1 LAKAACSS
9 IEKLP
14 EADRIMIRSLIA
26 FCLSRR
32 PLVMVA
38 FAAFLGIGYAAFT
51 TLNVEAYPDPA
62 PPIVEIIA
70 QFPGQSPEEVERYVT
85 IPLEVAVASTPGL
98 TFIRSNTVFALGFI
112 RLQFEY
118 GRDYNF
124 VRQQVINRLKDA
136 TLPAAVTPVISP
148 AGGISEILRY
158 QLKGPPGMDL
168 IELKTI
174 QDWVVER
181 KLRVVPGIADVSVLG
196 GKTKEYQSEID
207 LDRMRAYGLT
217 LPQII
222 NSISTSNANVGGRTI
237 AVGEQSVNVRGVG
250 ALGSLNDIDHIVLSQ
265 QGGLPV
271 VLSDVARN
279 RIGFLPRLGIAG
291 RDSQDDVIFGIVLMQ
306 KLERTMDVVT
316 RVRAAV
322 ERINSDGSLPPGVK
336 IEPFYDRGD
345 LVAITVN
352 TVMHNMLF
360 GIALIFLIQW
370 MFLGNLR
377 CAIIVAATIPVALFL
392 AVIITVLRGDSAN
405 LLSVGAIDLGIIVD
419 GTVIMVEN
427 VFRHLAHHTHKA
439 FSDSSSSYR
448 EKLQRILAA
457 AIEVDKAI
465 FFSVMITIA
474 AFLPLFTM
482 QGVEGQI
489 FSPMAR
495 TYAYALLGAVIAT
508 FTITPVLSSILL
520 PDKVNEVETFLVR
533 HMRSV
538 YQRVLVLAVR
548 NAKPAAMIAGAFLVI
563 CVGLGMRL
571 GTEFLPK
578 LEEGNMWIR
587 ALLPPTVTLEA
598 GRDNVNKMRNIIAS
612 YAPVKTVVSEQG
624 RGEDATDPDG
634 SFVAEFFVPL
644 KPFSEWPEGL
654 TKAMLVKQI
663 SNRLESEFIGVD
675 FNFSQYI
682 QDNIEEAVSGVK
694 GENSVKI
701 FGPDLAELE
710 RLSKLVKDELSKVSG
725 VQDPGAFSLLGQ
737 PNLLIQ
743 VDRAK
748 AARYGITVSDMN
760 TVVQAAIGG
769 QEVTRIY
776 EGEKNFPLSV
786 RLAPQYRNDIDSIR
800 AVPVALPNADPKA
813 PTSYIALGD
822 VALVRLETGAAY
834 IYRQNTERFIPI
846 KYSVRG
852 RDLGST
858 VAEAQER
865 IAKNVK
871 LQAGYRLEWSGEFG
885 ALVEAKKRLA
895 IIVPLSL
902 VLIMMLLYSLFNSLR
917 DSLLALAGIPFAVAG
932 GILGLYV
939 AGLNASVSAAV
950 GFISLFGVSA
960 MDGILLVS
968 YIRRS
973 MEEGLSS
980 EESIIGAAQTRMRQ
994 IFMTGFSACIGLV
1007 PAAFSTGI
1015 GSQVQQPLAC
1025 VIVGGMLL
1033 SPICSLLVI
1042 PIFARI
1048 FMPKVRHTAPER
1060 AAEHPAE

>member
-1 LAKAACSS
+1 ML
-9 IEKLP
+9 
-14 EADRIMIRSLIA
+14 RSLMS

-32 PLVMVA
+32 PLALVA
-38 FAAFLGIGYAAFT
+38 FIGFIAVGYVAFT

-62 PPIVEIIA
+62 PPIIEIIA
-70 QFPGQSPEEVERYVT
+70 QYPGQSPEEVERYVT
-85 IPLEVAVASTPGL
+85 IPLEIAVASTPGL
-98 TFIRSNTVFALGFI
+98 TYIRSNTVFALGFV

-124 VRQQVINRLKDA
+124 VRQQVTNRLKDA
-136 TLPAAVTPVISP
+136 TLPPTVTPVISP

-168 IELKTI
+168 IQLKTI

-181 KLRVVPGIADVSVLG
+181 KLRIVPGIADISPLG
-196 GKTKEYQSEID
+196 GKTKEYQVEID
-207 LDRMRAYGLT
+207 LDRMRSYGLT

-222 NSISTSNANVGGRTI
+222 SAISTSNANVGGRTI

-250 ALGSLNDIDHIVLSQ
+250 ALGSISDINNIVVSQ

-271 VLSDVARN
+271 VLSDIAHNQV
-279 RIGFLPRLGIAG
+279 GFTPRLGIAA
-291 RDSQDDVIFGIVLMQ
+291 RDTQDDILFGIVLMQ

-322 ERINSDGSLPPGVK
+322 ERINNDGSLPPGVR
-336 IEPFYDRGD
+336 IEPYYDRGD
-345 LVAITVN
+345 LVAITVR
-352 TVMHNMLF
+352 TVLHNMLF

-370 MFLGNLR
+370 IFLGNLR
-377 CAIIVAATIPVALFL
+377 CALIVSATIPVALFL
-392 AVIITVLRGDSAN
+392 AVIITVMRGDSAN

-427 VFRHLAHHTHKA
+427 IFRNLAHHAARHPT
-439 FSDSSSSYR
+439 DSSR
-448 EKLQRILAA
+448 GDRLHRILAA
-457 AIEVDKAI
+457 AVEVDKPI
-465 FFSVMITIA
+465 FFSVVITIA

-489 FSPMAR
+489 FGPMAR

-508 FTITPVLSSILL
+508 FTVTPVMASLLL
-520 PDKVNEVETFLVR
+520 PERVTEVETFLVR
-533 HMRSV
+533 HIRSV
-538 YQRVLVLAVR
+538 YERVLVLAVK
-548 NAKPAAMIAGAFLVI
+548 NARVAATIALAFLI
-563 CVGLGMRL
+563 LCGALGMRL

-578 LEEGNMWIR
+578 LEEGNLWIR
-587 ALLPPTVTLEA
+587 ALLPPTITLDA
-598 GRDNVNKMRNIIAS
+598 GRDTVNKIRAVIAS
-612 YAPVKTVVSEQG
+612 YPPVRTVVSEQG

-644 KPFSEWPEGL
+644 KPFEEWPEGL
-654 TKAMLVKQI
+654 TKPKLVRELAT
-663 SNRLESEFIGVD
+663 RLENEFIGID

-701 FGPDLAELE
+701 FGRDLGELE
-710 RLSKLVKDELSKVSG
+710 RLSKAVKEELAKVPG
-725 VQDPGAFSLLGQ
+725 VTDPGAFNLLGQ
-737 PNLLIQ
+737 PNLVIQ

-748 AARYGITVSDMN
+748 AARYGITVADMN

-769 QEVTRIY
+769 QEVTRVY
-776 EGEKNFPLSV
+776 EGEMNFALTV
-786 RLAPQYRNDIDSIR
+786 RLAPQYRDNIDAIR
-800 AVPVALPNADPKA
+800 SVPVALPNSDPKS
-813 PTSYIALGD
+813 PTAYIALGD
-822 VALVRLETGAAY
+822 VAEVRLETGAAY
-834 IYRQNTERFIPI
+834 IYRQNTERFVPI

-858 VAEAQER
+858 VADAQAR
-865 IAKNVK
+865 IAKNVQLK
-871 LQAGYRLEWSGEFG
+871 EGYRLEWSGEFG

-902 VLIMMLLYSLFNSLR
+902 LLIMMLLYSLFNSVR
-917 DSLLALAGIPFAVAG
+917 DSLLALAGIPFAACG

-939 AGLNASVSAAV
+939 FGLNFSVSAAV

-968 YIRRS
+968 YIRRRLD
-973 MEEGLSS
+973 EGFGKD
-980 EESIIGAAQTRMRQ
+980 EAIIGSAQARMRQ

-1007 PAAFSTGI
+1007 PAAISTGI

-1033 SPICSLLVI
+1033 SPICS
-1042 PIFARI
+1042 
-1048 FMPKVRHTAPER
+1048 
-1060 AAEHPAE
+1060 

>member
-1 LAKAACSS
+1 ML
-9 IEKLP
+9 
-14 EADRIMIRSLIA
+14 RSLMS

-32 PLVMVA
+32 PLAIVGFICFVA
-38 FAAFLGIGYAAFT
+38 VGYVAFT

-62 PPIVEIIA
+62 PPIIEIIA
-70 QFPGQSPEEVERYVT
+70 QYPGQSPEEVERYVT
-85 IPLEVAVASTPGL
+85 IPLEIAVASTPGL
-98 TFIRSNTVFALGFI
+98 TYIRSNTVFALGFI

-124 VRQQVINRLKDA
+124 VRQQVTNRLKDA
-136 TLPAAVTPVISP
+136 TLPTTVTPVISP

-168 IELKTI
+168 IQLKTI

-181 KLRVVPGIADVSVLG
+181 KLRIVPGVADISPLG
-196 GKTKEYQSEID
+196 GKTKEYQVEID

-217 LPQII
+217 LPQVI
-222 NSISTSNANVGGRTI
+222 NAISTSNANVGGRTI
-237 AVGEQSVNVRGVG
+237 AIGEQSVNVRGVG
-250 ALGSLNDIDHIVLSQ
+250 VLGSTSDINNIVVSQ

-271 VLSDVARN
+271 VLSDIARN
-279 RIGFLPRLGIAG
+279 QIGYTPRLGIAA
-291 RDSQDDVIFGIVLMQ
+291 RDNQDDILFGIVLMQ

-316 RVRAAV
+316 RVRAAI
-322 ERINSDGSLPPGVK
+322 ERINNDGSLPPGVR
-336 IEPFYDRGD
+336 IEPYYDRGD
-345 LVAITVN
+345 LVAITVR

-370 MFLGNLR
+370 IFLGNLR
-377 CAIIVAATIPVALFL
+377 CALIVSATIPVALFL
-392 AVIITVLRGDSAN
+392 AVIITVLRGNSAN

-427 VFRHLAHHTHKA
+427 IFRHVAHHAARHPNDA
-439 FSDSSSSYR
+439 SRGDR
-448 EKLQRILAA
+448 LHRILAA
-457 AIEVDKAI
+457 AVEVDKPI
-465 FFSVMITIA
+465 FFSVVITIA

-489 FSPMAR
+489 FGPMAR

-508 FTITPVLSSILL
+508 FTVTPVMASLLL
-520 PDKVNEVETFLVR
+520 PDKVTEVETFLVR
-533 HMRSV
+533 HIRSV
-538 YQRVLVLAVR
+538 YERVLVLAVK
-548 NAKPAAMIAGAFLVI
+548 NARVAATIALAFLI
-563 CVGLGMRL
+563 LCGALGMRL

-578 LEEGNMWIR
+578 LEEGNLWIR
-587 ALLPPTVTLEA
+587 ALLPPTITLDA
-598 GRDNVNKMRNIIAS
+598 GRDTVNKIRAVIAS
-612 YAPVKTVVSEQG
+612 YPPVRTVVSEQG

-644 KPFSEWPEGL
+644 KPFEEWPAGL
-654 TKAMLVKQI
+654 TKPKLVKEL
-663 SNRLESEFIGVD
+663 SARLESEFIGID

-701 FGPDLAELE
+701 FGRDLGELE
-710 RLSKLVKDELSKVSG
+710 RLSKAVKEELSKVPG
-725 VQDPGAFSLLGQ
+725 VTDAGAFNLLGQ
-737 PNLLIQ
+737 PNLVIQ

-748 AARYGITVSDMN
+748 AARYGITVADMN

-776 EGEKNFPLSV
+776 DGEMNFALTV
-786 RLAPQYRNDIDSIR
+786 RLAPKYRDNIDAIR
-800 AVPVALPNADPKA
+800 SVPVALPNSDPKS
-813 PTSYIALGD
+813 PTAYIALGD
-822 VALVRLETGAAY
+822 VAEVRLETGAAY
-834 IYRQNTERFIPI
+834 IYRQNTERFVPI

-858 VAEAQER
+858 VADAQAR
-865 IAKNVK
+865 IAKNIQLK
-871 LQAGYRLEWSGEFG
+871 EGYRLEWSGEFG

-895 IIVPLSL
+895 VIVPLSL
-902 VLIMMLLYSLFNSLR
+902 LLIMMLLYSLFNSIR
-917 DSLLALAGIPFAVAG
+917 DSLLALAGIPFAACG

-939 AGLNASVSAAV
+939 FGLNFSVSAAV

-968 YIRRS
+968 YIRRRLD
-973 MEEGLSS
+973 EGFGKD
-980 EESIIGAAQTRMRQ
+980 EAIIGSAQARMRQ

-1042 PIFARI
+1042 PTLARLV
-1048 FMPKVRHTAPER
+1048 MPTVRRTVPAGR
-1060 AAEHPAE
+1060 EHATEPGPAE

>member
-1 LAKAACSS
+1 ML
-9 IEKLP
+9 
-14 EADRIMIRSLIA
+14 RSLMS

-32 PLVMVA
+32 PLAIVGFICFVA
-38 FAAFLGIGYAAFT
+38 VGYAAFT

-62 PPIVEIIA
+62 PPIIEIIA
-70 QFPGQSPEEVERYVT
+70 QYPGQSPEEVERYVT
-85 IPLEVAVASTPGL
+85 IPLEIAVASTPGL
-98 TFIRSNTVFALGFI
+98 TYIRSNTVFALGFI

-124 VRQQVINRLKDA
+124 VRQQVTNRLKDA
-136 TLPAAVTPVISP
+136 TLPATVTPVISP

-168 IELKTI
+168 IQLKTI

-181 KLRVVPGIADVSVLG
+181 KLRIVPGVADISPLG
-196 GKTKEYQSEID
+196 GKTKEYQVEID

-217 LPQII
+217 LPQVI
-222 NSISTSNANVGGRTI
+222 NAISTSNANVGGRTI
-237 AVGEQSVNVRGVG
+237 AIGEQSVNVRGVG
-250 ALGSLNDIDHIVLSQ
+250 VLGSISDINNIVVSQ

-271 VLSDVARN
+271 VLSDIARN
-279 RIGFLPRLGIAG
+279 QIGYTPRLGIAA
-291 RDSQDDVIFGIVLMQ
+291 RDNQDDILFGIVLMQ

-316 RVRAAV
+316 RVRAAI
-322 ERINSDGSLPPGVK
+322 ERINNDGSLPLGVR
-336 IEPFYDRGD
+336 IEPYYDRGD
-345 LVAITVN
+345 LVAITVR

-370 MFLGNLR
+370 IFLGNLR
-377 CAIIVAATIPVALFL
+377 CALIVSATIPVALFL

-427 VFRHLAHHTHKA
+427 IFRHLAHHAARHPTDVSRGDRLH
-439 FSDSSSSYR
+439 
-448 EKLQRILAA
+448 RILAA
-457 AIEVDKAI
+457 AVEVDKPI
-465 FFSVMITIA
+465 FFSVVITIA

-489 FSPMAR
+489 FGPMSR

-508 FTITPVLSSILL
+508 FTVTPVMASLLL
-520 PDKVNEVETFLVR
+520 PDRVTEVETFLVR
-533 HMRSV
+533 HIRSV
-538 YQRVLVLAVR
+538 YERVLVLAVK
-548 NAKPAAMIAGAFLVI
+548 NARIAATIALAFLI
-563 CVGLGMRL
+563 LCGGLGMRL

-578 LEEGNMWIR
+578 LEEGNLWIR
-587 ALLPPTVTLEA
+587 ALLPPTITLDA
-598 GRDNVNKMRNIIAS
+598 GRDTVNKIRAVIAS
-612 YAPVKTVVSEQG
+612 YPPVRTVVSEQG

-644 KPFSEWPEGL
+644 KPFDEWPAGL
-654 TKAMLVKQI
+654 TKPKLVKEL
-663 SNRLESEFIGVD
+663 SARLESEFIGVD

-701 FGPDLAELE
+701 FGRDLGELE
-710 RLSKLVKDELSKVSG
+710 RLSKAVKEGLSKVPG
-725 VQDPGAFSLLGQ
+725 VTDPGAFNLLGQ
-737 PNLLIQ
+737 PNLVIQ

-748 AARYGITVSDMN
+748 AARYGITVADMN

-776 EGEKNFPLSV
+776 EGEMNFALTV
-786 RLAPQYRNDIDSIR
+786 RLAPQYRDNVDAIR
-800 AVPVALPNADPKA
+800 SVPVALPNSDPKS
-813 PTSYIALGD
+813 PTAYIALGD
-822 VALVRLETGAAY
+822 VAEVRLETGAAY
-834 IYRQNTERFIPI
+834 IYRQNTERFVPI

-858 VAEAQER
+858 VADAQAR
-865 IAKNVK
+865 IAKNVQLK
-871 LQAGYRLEWSGEFG
+871 EGYRLEWSGEFG

-902 VLIMMLLYSLFNSLR
+902 LLIMMLLYSLFNSVR
-917 DSLLALAGIPFAVAG
+917 DSLLALAGIPFAACG

-939 AGLNASVSAAV
+939 FGLNFSVSAAV

-968 YIRRS
+968 YIRRRLD
-973 MEEGLSS
+973 EGFGKD
-980 EESIIGAAQTRMRQ
+980 EAIIGSAQARMRQ

-1042 PIFARI
+1042 PTLARLV
-1048 FMPKVRHTAPER
+1048 MPTVRRTVPAGR
-1060 AAEHPAE
+1060 DQAAEPGLAE

>member
-1 LAKAACSS
+1 ML
-9 IEKLP
+9 
-14 EADRIMIRSLIA
+14 RSLMS

-32 PLVMVA
+32 PLALVA
-38 FAAFLGIGYAAFT
+38 FIGFIAVGYVAFT
-51 TLNVEAYPDPA
+51 ALNVEAYPDPA
-62 PPIVEIIA
+62 PPIIEIIA
-70 QFPGQSPEEVERYVT
+70 QYPGQSPEEVERYVT
-85 IPLEVAVASTPGL
+85 IPLEIAVASTPGL
-98 TFIRSNTVFALGFI
+98 TYIRSNTVFALGFV

-124 VRQQVINRLKDA
+124 VRQQVTNRLKDA
-136 TLPAAVTPVISP
+136 TVPPTVTPVISP

-168 IELKTI
+168 IQLKTI

-181 KLRVVPGIADVSVLG
+181 KLRIVPGIADISPLG
-196 GKTKEYQSEID
+196 GKTKEYQVEID
-207 LDRMRAYGLT
+207 LDRMRSYGLT

-222 NSISTSNANVGGRTI
+222 SAISTSNANVGGRTI

-250 ALGSLNDIDHIVLSQ
+250 ALGSISDINNIVVSQ

-271 VLSDVARN
+271 VLSDIAHNQV
-279 RIGFLPRLGIAG
+279 GFTPRLGIAA
-291 RDSQDDVIFGIVLMQ
+291 RDNQDDILFGIVLMQ

-322 ERINSDGSLPPGVK
+322 ERINNDGSLPPGVR
-336 IEPFYDRGD
+336 IEPYYDRGD
-345 LVAITVN
+345 LVAITVR
-352 TVMHNMLF
+352 TVLHNMLF

-370 MFLGNLR
+370 IFLGNLR
-377 CAIIVAATIPVALFL
+377 CALIVSATIPVALFL
-392 AVIITVLRGDSAN
+392 AVIITVMRGDSAN

-427 VFRHLAHHTHKA
+427 IFRNLAHHAARHPT
-439 FSDSSSSYR
+439 DSSR
-448 EKLQRILAA
+448 GDRLHRILAA
-457 AIEVDKAI
+457 AVEVDKPI
-465 FFSVMITIA
+465 FFSVVITIA

-489 FSPMAR
+489 FGPMAR

-508 FTITPVLSSILL
+508 FTVTPVMASLLL
-520 PDKVNEVETFLVR
+520 PERVTEVETFLVR
-533 HMRSV
+533 HIRSV
-538 YQRVLVLAVR
+538 YERVLVLAVK
-548 NAKPAAMIAGAFLVI
+548 NARVAATIALAFLI
-563 CVGLGMRL
+563 LCGALGMRL

-578 LEEGNMWIR
+578 LEEGNLWIR
-587 ALLPPTVTLEA
+587 ALLPPTITLDA
-598 GRDNVNKMRNIIAS
+598 GRDTVNKIRAVIAS
-612 YAPVKTVVSEQG
+612 YPPVRTVVSEQG

-644 KPFSEWPEGL
+644 KPFEEWPEGL
-654 TKAMLVKQI
+654 TKPKLVRELAT
-663 SNRLESEFIGVD
+663 RLENEFIGID

-701 FGPDLAELE
+701 FGRDLGELE
-710 RLSKLVKDELSKVSG
+710 RLSKAVKEELAKVPG
-725 VQDPGAFSLLGQ
+725 VTDPGAFNLLGQ
-737 PNLLIQ
+737 PNLVIQ

-748 AARYGITVSDMN
+748 AARYGITVADMN

-769 QEVTRIY
+769 QEVTRVY
-776 EGEKNFPLSV
+776 EGEMNFALTV
-786 RLAPQYRNDIDSIR
+786 RLAPQYRDNIDAIR
-800 AVPVALPNADPKA
+800 SVPVALPNSDPKS
-813 PTSYIALGD
+813 PTAYIALGD
-822 VALVRLETGAAY
+822 VAEVRLETGAAY
-834 IYRQNTERFIPI
+834 IYRQNTERFVPI

-858 VAEAQER
+858 VADAQAR
-865 IAKNVK
+865 IAKNVQLK
-871 LQAGYRLEWSGEFG
+871 EGYRLEWSGEFG

-902 VLIMMLLYSLFNSLR
+902 LLIMMLLYSLFNSVR
-917 DSLLALAGIPFAVAG
+917 DSLLALAGIPFAACG

-939 AGLNASVSAAV
+939 FGLNFSVSAAV

-968 YIRRS
+968 YIRRRLD
-973 MEEGLSS
+973 EGFGKD
-980 EESIIGAAQTRMRQ
+980 EAIIGSAQARMRQ

-1007 PAAFSTGI
+1007 PAAISTGI

-1042 PIFARI
+1042 PTLARLV
-1048 FMPKVRHTAPER
+1048 MPTVRRTAPADR
-1060 AAEHPAE
+1060 AQAAEPGPAE